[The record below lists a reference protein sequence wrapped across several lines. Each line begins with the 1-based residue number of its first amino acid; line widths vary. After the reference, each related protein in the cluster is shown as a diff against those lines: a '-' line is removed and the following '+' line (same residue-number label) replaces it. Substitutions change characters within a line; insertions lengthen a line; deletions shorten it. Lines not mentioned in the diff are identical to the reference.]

1 MAKSRSQ
8 QLYKKAEEERQRCVE
23 WLRPCVRENHLKFL
37 SKAELRDA
45 ARRELKVSKNAFDFA
60 WIQVIE
66 KTGRYDWY
74 EPPHQKLTASAINT
88 AGTEAGTFWSALI

>member
-23 WLRPCVRENHLKFL
+23 WLRPCVRENQLKFL

-74 EPPHQKLTASAINT
+74 EPLRRRLASKADC
-88 AGTEAGTFWSALI
+88 LRH